1 MELDRWRYR
10 FALYPPPSNVHVTLI
25 SLVMIVADWTDRA
38 RRLSIVKNIFHVF
51 RIGDREDNF
60 YHYRS

>member
-1 MELDRWRYR
+1 MALPFRAIFSTVKPPRNFNFSRDDRCRLDGSAR
-10 FALYPPPSNVHVTLI
+10 
-25 SLVMIVADWTDRA
+25 RA